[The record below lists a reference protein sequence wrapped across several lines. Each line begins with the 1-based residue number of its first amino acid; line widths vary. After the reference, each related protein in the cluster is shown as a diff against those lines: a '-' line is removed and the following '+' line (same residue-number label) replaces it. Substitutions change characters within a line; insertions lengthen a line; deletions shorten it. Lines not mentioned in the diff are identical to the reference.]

1 MDSSLSREQIHELA
15 LTIWNMPHSMRE
27 TPQAIEKA
35 IATALW
41 LNGTAKYEASQGRIW
56 PPAQTWP
63 WPPSQRFD
71 SATFE
76 QEVLNA
82 LRAIDTRQ
90 RNGGVLASEF
100 THRSLEL
107 LRSISDKEEQ
117 MTLSIQGITEQISA
131 LQAQLIALQTQL
143 TNQNTAVAALQT
155 SVDAEIAAVNAY
167 IANLQAQI
175 ASGAGI
181 TQDLD
186 GLATQIQTMGTNV
199 ATAVSDVQ
207 ANTTAVD
214 TDQASVDGETSKIN
228 QEAGTGAAPAGG
240 TAPAPLTPATGT
252 ATITP
257 GGGTVH
263 GQ

>member
-1 MDSSLSREQIHELA
+1 MDSSLSPEQIHELA

-41 LNGTAKYEASQGRIW
+41 LNDTAKPVKEYEASQGRVWPPANIW
-56 PPAQTWP
+56 PPAQEP
-63 WPPSQRFD
+63 VAHEASVIAEFDCKCGARKGEYHVPLPSDFQSEG

-155 SVDAEIAAVNAY
+155 SVNAEIAAVNAY
-167 IANLQAQI
+167 IANLQA
-175 ASGAGI
+175 
-181 TQDLD
+181 T
-186 GLATQIQTMGTNV
+186 T
-199 ATAVSDVQ
+199 VSDVQ
-207 ANTTAVD
+207 ELVRIAHK
-214 TDQASVDGETSKIN
+214 SERRHRLFGLLKS
-228 QEAGTGAAPAGG
+228 
-240 TAPAPLTPATGT
+240 
-252 ATITP
+252 
-257 GGGTVH
+257 
-263 GQ
+263 